1 MIALVVIQGSLT
13 ALGAALGSFVPDAH
27 LSALTATGG
36 LVLLGVAFR
45 LLDIKQVKV
54 ADFLPAL
61 LVAPVLV
68 EVVAQLR

>member
-1 MIALVVIQGSLT
+1 M
-13 ALGAALGSFVPDAH
+13 PDAH

-45 LLDIKQVKV
+45 LLEIKQVKV

-61 LVAPVLV
+61 LVAPLLTELVDPTVLNRSV
-68 EVVAQLR
+68 PCVHPNRSGP